1 MLRVGIFTSNAIS
14 RAGLSVLLQSTEV
27 DIVAEVNELNA
38 IQTLLELPTVDVVV
52 LELPELNTLTVEQL
66 RDALE
71 TRVDCRPI
79 LELPGCVVITTA
91 TEMPDSASITTVLAV
106 GVRGLLPHTTT
117 PEEIEIAI
125 AAAANGLTILHP
137 TFSDRLLE
145 EAPVPEFHQEI
156 AEPLSDRELQ
166 VLDAL
171 SLGLSNKQIGC
182 QLYISEHTVKFH
194 ISSILSKLQVSGR
207 TEAVAVGI
215 RLGLIKL

>member
-1 MLRVGIFTSNAIS
+1 MLRVGVFTSNAIS
-14 RAGLSVLLQSTEV
+14 RAGLLILLQSTEV

-38 IQTLLELPTVDVVV
+38 VQTLLELPWVDVVV
-52 LELPELNTLTVEQL
+52 LELPELSTLAVEQL
-66 RDALE
+66 RNVLE
-71 TRVDCRPI
+71 ASVNCRPT

-91 TEMPDSASITTVLAV
+91 TEMPDSASITAALTA
-106 GVRGLLPHTTT
+106 GIHGLLPHTTT

-125 AAAANGLTILHP
+125 AAASNGLTILHP
-137 TFSDRLLE
+137 VFSDLLLE
-145 EAPVPEFHQEI
+145 DAPVLKPYQEM

-194 ISSILSKLQVSGR
+194 ISSIFSKLQVSGR
-207 TEAVAVGI
+207 TEAVAVGL